1 MSLNLIIGFTIIM
14 LSTFWWVFVC
24 VLLILS
30 TLSDGQ
36 QADMMNMYIIL
47 IALCTSGHL
56 QEILWVEQYS
66 QLSLRRTP
74 LGMGLWD
81 TFVSILERCLSY
93 KESNKGSKER
103 QGPTL
108 GVHFTV
114 VSIS

>member
-66 QLSLRRTP
+66 QLSLRWTP
-74 LGMGLWD
+74 LEMGL
-81 TFVSILERCLSY
+81 
-93 KESNKGSKER
+93 
-103 QGPTL
+103 
-108 GVHFTV
+108 
-114 VSIS
+114 